1 MTKELQ
7 TNRLQAECTGRRTSL
22 KIPFLDLKRQYDRI
36 QHELIEATL
45 EVYKTQQ
52 FILGPKVEAFE
63 ERIAAYCGCRYAVGV
78 SSGTDALLISLMC
91 AGVGRGDYVITTPYT
106 FFATVGAVIRVGAFP
121 LFVDIEKDTY
131 NMDPEALASTLSTL
145 PAEKRARVKAIIPVH
160 LFGQMVDMEKVVDL
174 ARRHDLTVIEDA
186 AQAIGAEYQTGD
198 GSIGRAGSMGD
209 YGCFSFFPTKNLGGF
224 GDGGM
229 VTTNDRQTYERLKVL
244 RVHGAKPKYVHQMI
258 GGNFRLDALQ
268 AAVLMAKM
276 KYLDEWTEKRRENA
290 GLYRSLFQEMGIKGV
305 SLPVERQKRHVFN
318 QFVIEV
324 REGRDPLKT
333 HLIEKGVGCEVYYP
347 VPLHMQECLKP
358 FGYWEQDFQNSVDA
372 AKRTLALPIF
382 PELRREEIHYVAEM
396 IKHFNEA

>member
-1 MTKELQ
+1 
-7 TNRLQAECTGRRTSL
+7 L
-22 KIPFLDLKRQYDRI
+22 KVPLLDLKRQYDRI

-63 ERIAAYCGCRYAVGV
+63 EKVAAYCGCRYAVGV

-106 FFATVGAVIRVGAFP
+106 FFATVGAVIRVGAAP

-145 PAEKRARVKAIIPVH
+145 PAEKRARVKAIVPVH
-160 LFGQMVDMEKVVDL
+160 LFGQMVDMDKVVDL
-174 ARRHDLTVIEDA
+174 ARRYGLTVIEDA
-186 AQAIGAEYQTGD
+186 AQAIGAEYQAGD
-198 GSIGRAGSMGD
+198 GTIGRAGSIGD

-268 AAVLMAKM
+268 AAVLMAKI

-324 REGRDPLKT
+324 REGRDPLKA
-333 HLIEKGVGCEVYYP
+333 HLIEKGVGCEIYYP
-347 VPLHMQECLKP
+347 IPLHMQECLKP
-358 FGYWEQDFQNSVDA
+358 FGYGEQDFQNSVDA

-382 PELRREEIHYVAEM
+382 PELRQDEVNYVVEM
-396 IKHFNEA
+396 INHFKMA

>member
-1 MTKELQ
+1 
-7 TNRLQAECTGRRTSL
+7 L
-22 KIPFLDLKRQYDRI
+22 KVPLLDLKRQYERI
-36 QHELIEATL
+36 QQELIEATL

-63 ERIAAYCGCRYAVGV
+63 ERVAAYCGCRYAVGV

-106 FFATVGAVIRVGAFP
+106 FFATAGAVVRVGAAP

-145 PAEKRARVKAIIPVH
+145 PAEIRARVRAIIPVH
-160 LFGQMVDMEKVVDL
+160 LFGQMVDMDKVVVL
-174 ARRHDLTVIEDA
+174 AQRNGLILIEDA
-186 AQAIGAEYQTGD
+186 AQAIGAEYQAGD
-198 GSIGRAGSMGD
+198 GSIRRAGSMGD
-209 YGCFSFFPTKNLGGF
+209 YGCFSFFPSKNLGGF
-224 GDGGM
+224 GDAGM
-229 VTTNDRQTYERLKVL
+229 VTTNDRQTYEKLKAL

-268 AAVLMAKM
+268 ASVLMAKM

-290 GLYRSLFQEMGIKGV
+290 GLYRLFFQEMGIKGI

-324 REGRDPLKT
+324 GEERDSLKAR
-333 HLIEKGVGCEVYYP
+333 LIEKGVGCEVYYP
-347 VPLHMQECLKP
+347 VPLHKQECLRP
-358 FGYWEQDFQNSVDA
+358 FGYRDQDFQNSVDA

-382 PELRREEIHYVAEM
+382 PELRREEISYVVEI
-396 IKHFNEA
+396 IKYLNME

>member
-1 MTKELQ
+1 
-7 TNRLQAECTGRRTSL
+7 L
-22 KIPFLDLKRQYDRI
+22 KVPLLDLKRQYDRI

-106 FFATVGAVIRVGAFP
+106 FFATVGAVIRVGAAP

-131 NMDPEALASTLSTL
+131 NLDPEALASTLSIL
-145 PAEKRARVKAIIPVH
+145 PAEKRARVKAIVPVH
-160 LFGQMVDMEKVVDL
+160 LFGQMVDMDKVVDL
-174 ARRHDLTVIEDA
+174 ARRYGLTVIEDA
-186 AQAIGAEYQTGD
+186 AQAIGAEYQAGD

-324 REGRDPLKT
+324 REGRDPLKA

-347 VPLHMQECLKP
+347 IPLHMQECLKP
-358 FGYWEQDFQNSVDA
+358 FGHGEQDFQNSVA
-372 AKRTLALPIF
+372 ASKRTLALPIF

-396 IKHFNEA
+396 IKNFGGA